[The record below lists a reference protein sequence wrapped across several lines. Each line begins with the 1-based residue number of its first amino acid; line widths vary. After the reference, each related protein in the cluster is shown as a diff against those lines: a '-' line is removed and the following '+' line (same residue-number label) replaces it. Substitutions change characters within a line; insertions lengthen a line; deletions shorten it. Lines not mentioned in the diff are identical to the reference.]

1 MNCEVCGISVER
13 PVVADIE
20 GVNMKVCS
28 RCSRFGSIKREN
40 PPKAQGVKP
49 RRTFKGTAQVSKEK
63 IMECVD
69 DYNILIRMSREKKG
83 MTREDMGRV
92 LNEKA
97 SVIARL
103 ESGTMVP
110 DIKLARKIESALGIK
125 ILEAYT
131 DEKVEKSGPSSGGFT
146 IGDFIK

>member
-1 MNCEVCGISVER
+1 MNCEVCGNPVER
-13 PVVADIE
+13 PVEADIE

-28 RCSRFGSIKREN
+28 RCSRFGSITRGA

-49 RRTFKGTAQVSKEK
+49 RRPFKGTAPAAKEK
-63 IMECVD
+63 VLECVD
-69 DYNILIRMSREKKG
+69 DYNTIIRTTREKKG
-83 MTREDMGRV
+83 MTREDLGRV

-110 DIKLARKIESALGIK
+110 DIKLARKIESALRIK
-125 ILEAYT
+125 ILGAYE